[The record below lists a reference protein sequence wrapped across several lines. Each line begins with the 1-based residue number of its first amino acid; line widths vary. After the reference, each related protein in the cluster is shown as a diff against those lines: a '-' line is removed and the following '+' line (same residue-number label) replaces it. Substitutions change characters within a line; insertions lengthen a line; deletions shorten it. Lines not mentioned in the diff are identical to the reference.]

1 MQKEDVHRRLSPVR
15 QAAQQV
21 DGNTGRA
28 VNCHEVTSSSPAP
41 TSETC
46 QTTASPRIR
55 SKPPQTSTFFKAHR
69 CQQDKEI
76 LNTAHSDKGGMKS
89 SKDIIEDIFIPFEE
103 EFATTTTNIKLNDA
117 ASGFVIV
124 MAVSVHDA
132 YQTYLKFLKVQ
143 MAHHRRR
150 DEADAGTTLGIPIT
164 MAQMRQKR
172 RL

>member
-1 MQKEDVHRRLSPVR
+1 MFIIAFSCSTSHTAGWWKHRKSY
-15 QAAQQV
+15 
-21 DGNTGRA
+21 
-28 VNCHEVTSSSPAP
+28 CHEVTSPAP